1 MLSYSFFPTQSMRL
15 PLPNEKNFK
24 MNDNLYKNFV
34 ADLIYEI
41 QNKDNIFEKD
51 TDLYKGYNF
60 ALYDILSLIK
70 MQSEAFGIN
79 AQEISLNQINLEAK
93 YLLDKDKA

>member
-1 MLSYSFFPTQSMRL
+1 MHL
-15 PLPNEKNFK
+15 PLPNENFK
-24 MNDNLYKNFV
+24 MNDDVYKNFIT
-34 ADLIYEI
+34 DLIYEI

-70 MQSEAFGIN
+70 TQSEAFGIN

>member
-1 MLSYSFFPTQSMRL
+1 MRL
-15 PLPNEKNFK
+15 PLPNENFK
-24 MNDNLYKNFV
+24 MNDDVYKNFIT
-34 ADLIYEI
+34 DLIYEI

>member
-1 MLSYSFFPTQSMRL
+1 
-15 PLPNEKNFK
+15 

-34 ADLIYEI
+34 TDLIYEI

-93 YLLDKDKA
+93 YLLDKDKT